1 MVQKSQAT
9 TVWMVLK
16 PCKSWDKLP
25 FPQLVGR
32 ISSINRRTLSVWST
46 NIKTLEVE
54 RLTPEKW
61 MFFFVPADSG
71 FLFGFRYILLGVN
84 LLLNFQASQ
93 NYDPKIKIS
102 KCRSKYVKILYNYPV
117 IYHALSIWNGACF
130 PQQNLALIH
139 PSLHH
144 PKVPYNNS
152 IIFMTKKNTSLGNQ
166 VLPTGVETP
175 RVWKLT
181 QGSTS
186 PHIKTHT
193 VTDLCGEVSNLPEV
207 FFDWNSMELSLC
219 WWWWVPGKIQ
229 ACTHCTPSRTVT
241 SIYTYIYTIYV
252 YVCVNKLTIRN
263 KSITYPGSLN
273 QSMWKLFSK
282 LPKLSCNFAPKRP
295 FHDMFSLETHE
306 SVTSWHMKFIHFWR
320 LQGLQWLV
328 LKARFIPLPF
338 TKWPLRLWTP
348 HLVTLRRFAICRS
361 SWRQVYWSSITAVL
375 GWSPLTLPPIMME
388 VKSGFFQ

>member
-102 KCRSKYVKILYNYPV
+102 KCRSKYVKIMYNYPV

-152 IIFMTKKNTSLGNQ
+152 IIFMTKKTHHWAIKCYQQVLKHLGCENSLRDQLHLTSKLTPLLIYVVRCQTSLKCF
-166 VLPTGVETP
+166 LIEI
-175 RVWKLT
+175 VWSWAYADDDEYQEK
-181 QGSTS
+181 
-186 PHIKTHT
+186 
-193 VTDLCGEVSNLPEV
+193 
-207 FFDWNSMELSLC
+207 
-219 WWWWVPGKIQ
+219 
-229 ACTHCTPSRTVT
+229 
-241 SIYTYIYTIYV
+241 
-252 YVCVNKLTIRN
+252 
-263 KSITYPGSLN
+263 
-273 QSMWKLFSK
+273 SK
-282 LPKLSCNFAPKRP
+282 LVLIVL
-295 FHDMFSLETHE
+295 HQE
-306 SVTSWHMKFIHFWR
+306 
-320 LQGLQWLV
+320 QWYLN
-328 LKARFIPLPF
+328 IY
-338 TKWPLRLWTP
+338 
-348 HLVTLRRFAICRS
+348 I
-361 SWRQVYWSSITAVL
+361 
-375 GWSPLTLPPIMME
+375 
-388 VKSGFFQ
+388 